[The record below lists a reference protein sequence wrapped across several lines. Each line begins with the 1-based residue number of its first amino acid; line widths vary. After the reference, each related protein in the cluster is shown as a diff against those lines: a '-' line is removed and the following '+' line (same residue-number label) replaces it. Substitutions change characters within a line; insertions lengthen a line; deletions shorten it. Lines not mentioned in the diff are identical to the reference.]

1 VDVAGSLI
9 SKIVIINQFKIQFQN
24 QLKNEYPLEEI
35 NSFFHLLT
43 KAFLGLTRLD
53 LALDPSAEIPK
64 EMMPKF
70 EDALNRLFRHEP
82 IQYIIGKTE
91 FFALPFLVDSNVL
104 IPRPETEELVE
115 WILEDLKT
123 LGKPDVSI
131 LDIGT
136 GSGCIAVSLAKNL
149 PQARVTAIDVS
160 QAALNIAEENAR
172 INKVRVDFLQ
182 MDILQ
187 CENLPGKFDLIVSNP
202 PYVRDLEKVDMHR
215 NVLEHEPHLA
225 LYVKDEDPLIFYRK
239 ITKLAKAGLFK
250 NGSLYFEINQYLGS
264 ETSEL
269 LGNSGFKT
277 ELKKDLFE
285 NYRMLKGIKQD

>member
-1 VDVAGSLI
+1 ML
-9 SKIVIINQFKIQFQN
+9 INQFKIQFQD
-24 QLKNEYPLEEI
+24 QLKNEYRFEEI

-53 LALDPSAEIPK
+53 LALDPSAEIP
-64 EMMPKF
+64 EGTMPKF
-70 EDALNRLFRHEP
+70 EGALKRLSRHEP

-91 FFALPFLVDSNVL
+91 FFALPFKVDPNVL

-123 LGKPDVSI
+123 SGKTDFSI

-160 QAALNIAEENAR
+160 QAALEIAQENAR
-172 INKVRVDFLQ
+172 INKVRVEFLQ

-187 CENLPGKFDLIVSNP
+187 CENLPDKFDVLVSNP
-202 PYVRDLEKVDMHR
+202 PYVRELEKLEMHR

-239 ITKLAKAGLFK
+239 ITKLAKTGLFK
-250 NGSLYFEINQYLGS
+250 SGSLYFEINQYMGP

-269 LGNSGFKT
+269 LENSGFKT

-285 NYRMLKGIKQD
+285 NYRMLKGIKQE